1 MAAIL
6 GGLPAFAL
14 DLEGL
19 TKNSPFGGTGA
30 ATGPGAAP
38 STLEFRGMYR
48 EEGINYYSIYNTL
61 TKQSSWV
68 AEGEAASTNVP
79 VVVKGFD
86 AVNETLTV
94 DNGGQPQQMALHQAV
109 VVTYKGPSPAQL
121 AAVSAAVAAQAA
133 EAAPFVNRRDP
144 ARALGPDGLPARS
157 RRAPKWADVPNQK
170 WDDWRWQ
177 LSNRVNDLDE
187 IAEIL
192 ELTDD
197 ERDGLALAG
206 VLPDDVSEIIGMQ
219 DAVDHLTTRFEMQ
232 AYAAMGGQLH

>member
-1 MAAIL
+1 MRPFTRPTTALLMAAIM

-19 TKNSPFGGTGA
+19 AKNSPFGGTGA

-79 VVVKGFD
+79 VVIKGFD

-121 AAVSAAVAAQAA
+121 AAVSAAVAAPSTTIGGGPNGGMPQNLTPEQV
-133 EAAPFVNRRDP
+133 EAFRQQMRD
-144 ARALGPDGLPARS
+144 RFSKGRGPDGATDGRTRGDAPTTSKTPKNTAPAPTT
-157 RRAPKWADVPNQK
+157 PKPPKTPKV
-170 WDDWRWQ
+170 R
-177 LSNRVNDLDE
+177 
-187 IAEIL
+187 
-192 ELTDD
+192 
-197 ERDGLALAG
+197 
-206 VLPDDVSEIIGMQ
+206 
-219 DAVDHLTTRFEMQ
+219 
-232 AYAAMGGQLH
+232 

>member
-38 STLEFRGMYR
+38 SSLEFRGMYR
-48 EEGINYYSIYNTL
+48 EDGVNYYSIYNTQ

-68 AEGEAASTNVP
+68 AEGEAPSTNVP

-86 AVNETLTV
+86 PVNETLNV

-109 VVTYKGPSPAQL
+109 VMTYKGPSPAQL
-121 AAVSAAVAAQAA
+121 AAVSAAATAPQASLGA
-133 EAAPFVNRRDP
+133 PMGGMPQNLTPEQVEAFRQQMRDRFSKSGP
-144 ARALGPDGLPARS
+144 GGGNGSNDGRSRGPDVGTSSKSNKNAVPS
-157 RRAPKWADVPNQK
+157 AP
-170 WDDWRWQ
+170 
-177 LSNRVNDLDE
+177 SNSTKPPKTPKVR
-187 IAEIL
+187 
-192 ELTDD
+192 
-197 ERDGLALAG
+197 
-206 VLPDDVSEIIGMQ
+206 
-219 DAVDHLTTRFEMQ
+219 
-232 AYAAMGGQLH
+232 